1 MISSTEWLLKKRKLS
16 HLELGCLEKPDPL
29 NFSEERGKIKV
40 SMDTN
45 VSFCT
50 FSSFI
55 IRQRMSKKG
64 KVKAL
69 SSDVGN

>member
-1 MISSTEWLLKKRKLS
+1 MIKSTEWLLKTKKMS
-16 HLELGCLEKPDPL
+16 HLELKCLEKPVPVNL
-29 NFSEERGKIKV
+29 GEERGRIKG

-55 IRQRMSKKG
+55 RGCKKH
-64 KVKAL
+64 KRK
-69 SSDVGN
+69 S

>member
-1 MISSTEWLLKKRKLS
+1 MISSAEWLLKKRKLS

-29 NFSEERGKIKV
+29 NFSKERGKIKG

-50 FSSFI
+50 FSSLD
-55 IRQRMSKKG
+55 RECQKKKKEKLKHSARM
-64 KVKAL
+64 
-69 SSDVGN
+69 

>member
-16 HLELGCLEKPDPL
+16 HLELGCLEKPVPL
-29 NFSEERGKIKV
+29 NFSEERGKIKG
-40 SMDTN
+40 SMETN

-55 IRQRMSKKG
+55 IRQRMSKK
-64 KVKAL
+64 KKKEKLKHSARM
-69 SSDVGN
+69 